1 MMSKSGPSQQ
11 QSFETPFKILK
22 EYQYASTAV
31 SELLHSLETPDP
43 QLIYLY
49 GPSGCGK
56 SALIHHLLP
65 EYLALHPGA
74 EWELL
79 TASEFAARFALASS
93 NQQIAD
99 FQKGLRG
106 LDLLILE
113 DVHSLENR
121 SHTQQELLSTL
132 DDILGQGGR
141 IIVSA
146 TKPPGELALF
156 LKKLT
161 NRFHGGICAAIPPP
175 DFQSRQELLEFWAE
189 VEAIPLP
196 KKELMLIAQKKDLS
210 PRELFA
216 VLKQL
221 QTVSRINRQP
231 LDSRFVKQYLQGN
244 LEPPRTSTA
253 KITRAVCREFKTT
266 LAEIR
271 SANRSQQYVL
281 PRQCAMFL
289 SRELTDES
297 LAKIANYFNR
307 KNHSTVIHACRQIQ
321 TDLEKSPGLR
331 QQISRIKQQLGVYLL

>member
-1 MMSKSGPSQQ
+1 MSKTARSQQ
-11 QSFETPFKILK
+11 QLFEKPFQAGK
-22 EYQYASTAV
+22 EYQYAGTAIT
-31 SELLHSLETPDP
+31 ELLHAVETPDP
-43 QLIYLY
+43 QLVYVY

-56 SALIHHLLP
+56 TALIAHLLP
-65 EYLALHPGA
+65 DYLAIHPEA
-74 EWELL
+74 KWEML
-79 TASEFAARFALASS
+79 TASEFAARYALASS
-93 NQQIAD
+93 SQQIAG
-99 FQKGLRG
+99 FQHQQRS
-106 LDLLILE
+106 LDLLVLE
-113 DVHSLENR
+113 DVQGLENR

-132 DDILGQGGR
+132 DEILAREGR
-141 IIVSA
+141 VILSS
-146 TKPPGELALF
+146 TKPPGELAHF

-161 NRFHGGICAAIPPP
+161 NRFHGGVCVEIPPP
-175 DFQSRQELLEFWAE
+175 DYPSRLDLLEFWAE
-189 VEAIPLP
+189 LERIPLQ
-196 KKELMLIAQKKDLS
+196 KKELSLIAHQKEYS
-210 PRELFA
+210 PRELHA

-244 LEPPRTSTA
+244 LEPPRTSPA
-253 KITRAVCREFKTT
+253 KITRAVCREFKTS

-271 SANRSQQYVL
+271 SANRSQQIVL

-321 TDLEKSPGLR
+321 NDLKKSPGLR

>member
-1 MMSKSGPSQQ
+1 MSKTAPSQQ
-11 QSFETPFKILK
+11 QVIAKPFLTGK
-22 EYQYASTAV
+22 EHQYAGTAIT
-31 SELLHSLETPDP
+31 ELLHAAETPDP
-43 QLIYLY
+43 QLVYVY

-56 SALIHHLLP
+56 TALISHLLLEYQAVHP
-65 EYLALHPGA
+65 EAK
-74 EWELL
+74 WEML

-93 NQQIAD
+93 NQQIAV
-99 FQKGLRG
+99 FQKEMRE
-106 LDLLILE
+106 LDLLVLE

-132 DDILGQGGR
+132 DEILARGGR
-141 IIVSA
+141 AVLSSI
-146 TKPPGELALF
+146 KPPGELAHF

-161 NRFHGGICAAIPPP
+161 NRFHGGVCADIPPP
-175 DFQSRQELLEFWAE
+175 DYQSRLELLEFWAE
-189 VEAIPLP
+189 LETIRLQ
-196 KKELMLIAQKKDLS
+196 KKELALIAQKHEYS

-216 VLKQL
+216 ILKQL

-231 LDSRFVKQYLQGN
+231 LDARFVKQYLQGN
-244 LEPPRTSTA
+244 LEPPRTTPA

-271 SANRSQQYVL
+271 SANRSQQIVL

>member
-1 MMSKSGPSQQ
+1 MMSKSGQSQQ
-11 QSFETPFKILK
+11 QLFAKPFQVCQ
-22 EYQYASTAV
+22 EYQYAGTAV
-31 SELLHSLETPDP
+31 TELLHSVETPDP
-43 QLIYLY
+43 QLVYLY

-56 SALIHHLLP
+56 TALISHLLP
-65 EYLALHPGA
+65 DYLALHPQA
-74 EWELL
+74 KWEYL

-93 NQQIAD
+93 NKQIAE
-99 FQKGLRG
+99 FQKTLRN
-106 LDLLILE
+106 LDLLVLE

-121 SHTQQELLSTL
+121 SHTQQELLSVL
-132 DDILGQGGR
+132 DEIHARGGR
-141 IIVSA
+141 VILSS
-146 TKPPGELALF
+146 TKPPGELDHF

-161 NRFHGGICAAIPPP
+161 NRFHGGVCAAIPPLEY
-175 DFQSRQELLEFWAE
+175 QSRLDLLEFWADTE
-189 VEAIPLP
+189 SIPLRT
-196 KKELMLIAQKKDLS
+196 KELALIAQKKEYS
-210 PRELFA
+210 PRELHA

-231 LDSRFVKQYLQGN
+231 LDARFVKQYLQGN

-271 SANRSQQYVL
+271 SANRSQQIVL

-321 TDLEKSPGLR
+321 NDLEKSPGLR
-331 QQISRIKQQLGVYLL
+331 QQLSRIKQQLGVYLL